1 MKLNEFL
8 DLINESKCNVG
19 IMILDVDGT
28 YYTIRKYDHDWL
40 SRDCR
45 LSNLSEMSATDQL
58 NYLRSQNYDIKEIT
72 SYFWEYDFLL
82 LHVTKTESTET
93 CTRSYDNGAP
103 LTDEYWYYGT
113 SFGCG
118 KKLTEVKFHSHHDNP
133 RSTVHFTYCPYC
145 GKKLIDK

>member
-1 MKLNEFL
+1 MKLNDFL
-8 DLINESKCNVG
+8 DLITEKCNVG
-19 IMILDVDGT
+19 IMILDKDGI
-28 YYTIRKYDHDWL
+28 YYTTRKYDHDWL

-45 LSNLSEMSATDQL
+45 LSNLSEMSITDQL
-58 NYLRSQNYDIKEIT
+58 NYLRSQNYDITEIT

-103 LTDEYWYYGT
+103 LNDEYWYYGT
-113 SFGCG
+113 YFGCG
-118 KKLTEVKFHSHHDNP
+118 KKLTEVKYYSHHDNP
-133 RSTVHFTYCPYC
+133 RSTVCFTYCPYC